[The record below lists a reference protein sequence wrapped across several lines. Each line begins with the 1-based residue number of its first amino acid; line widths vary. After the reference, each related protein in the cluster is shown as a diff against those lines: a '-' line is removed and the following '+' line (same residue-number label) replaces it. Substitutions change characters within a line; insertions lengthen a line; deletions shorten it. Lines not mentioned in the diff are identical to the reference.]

1 MREAV
6 AHLCR
11 EHEVS
16 QRRAYSVSGAD
27 RSSMHYQGVRPNNT
41 ESHKAM
47 KALAVERSSIDGA
60 IGSSRMD
67 DGLAIY
73 ACR

>member
-1 MREAV
+1 MR
-6 AHLCR
+6 
-11 EHEVS
+11 
-16 QRRAYSVSGAD
+16 
-27 RSSMHYQGVRPNNT
+27 YQGVRPDDS

-73 ACR
+73 ACM